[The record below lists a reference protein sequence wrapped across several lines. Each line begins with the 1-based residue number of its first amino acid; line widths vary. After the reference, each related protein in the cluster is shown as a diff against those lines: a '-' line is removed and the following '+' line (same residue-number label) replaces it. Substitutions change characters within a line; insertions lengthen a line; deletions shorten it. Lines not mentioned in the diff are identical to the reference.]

1 MDPVDNLRA
10 VAQELV
16 SFARQQGFDLEP
28 IRNDC
33 VFQKGKRYMDLWRKD
48 ELPWSGKANDKIG
61 TLHYNIRGTINLL
74 PNVLKDS
81 ASAFHGFWNEGGT
94 FESVEQAFDFLK
106 AWLIDWKDVDCLP
119 NRHVRN
125 YGIG

>member
-1 MDPVDNLRA
+1 MDPVDNFRA

-16 SFARQQGFDLEP
+16 SFAHQQGVDLEP
-28 IRNDC
+28 IRNDF
-33 VFQKGKRYMDLWRKD
+33 VFQKGKRDMNLWRKD
-48 ELPWSGKANDKIG
+48 ELPWSGPANAKIG
-61 TLHYNIRGTINLL
+61 TLFYKISGRIELL
-74 PNVLKDS
+74 PNVFKDS

-94 FESVEQAFDFLK
+94 FESVEQAFDLLK
-106 AWLIDWKDVDCLP
+106 AWLIDWKEVDYLP